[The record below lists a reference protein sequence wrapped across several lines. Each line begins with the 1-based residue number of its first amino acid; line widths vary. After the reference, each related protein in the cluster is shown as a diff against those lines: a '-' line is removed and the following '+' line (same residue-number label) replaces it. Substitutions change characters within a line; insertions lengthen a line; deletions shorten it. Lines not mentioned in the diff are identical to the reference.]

1 MMNPNAPNARRRKV
15 RALARLAYERE
26 LSSALASLEAEFTRW
41 RASRLDA
48 FELSHRVHA
57 FHDGTAR
64 DLYKLYVLGEPE
76 LVVARALEQ
85 GLVSEAEADTEVLE
99 AVTKLRDAL
108 RQRSESPDDPE

>member
-1 MMNPNAPNARRRKV
+1 MSPKTANAKRKKV
-15 RALARLAYERE
+15 RALAQLAYERE
-26 LSSALASLEAEFTRW
+26 LSSALAALEAEFTRW
-41 RASRLDA
+41 RESRLDA

-85 GLVSEAEADTEVLE
+85 GLVSEAEADAEVLE
-99 AVTKLRDAL
+99 AVTKLREVL
-108 RQRSESPDDPE
+108 RQRAESPDDPE